1 MSEEKVTYTTVR
13 FHKSSVLQNGG
24 RSDETQGSREAGHRK
39 CSVPWHL
46 IAIPLGIL
54 CSTLLVIGAVLVKH
68 VFQYSQEKHELQK
81 TLNNLHQ
88 EYITMQNESY
98 LREEMLRNKSKEYD
112 ALKDHLNSLN
122 RKENRRHGETN
133 LVPDCIQ
140 ITGTNV
146 EGHWFCYGVKCYF
159 IMDNKHWSG
168 CSQTCQGCSLSLL
181 KIDDYSELTFLI
193 SRLTK
198 NSYWIGLKY
207 DKRSQKWQCIGD
219 GPSKVNLTTM
229 KSLKESG
236 VCAFLSFGGILRD
249 DCGRTHPCFCEKRI
263 DKFSDSVCSI
273 KEENHS
279 RADFN
284 SDRTSLTP
292 KMSDEEITYTTV
304 RFHKSSSEL
313 QNKGRPD
320 ETQGS
325 REAGHRKWSVPW
337 HLIAIPLGILCSILL
352 VIVAVLVKNIF
363 QYTQEKHELQKALNN
378 LHKEYSTMQNA
389 SYLMEEMWKN
399 KSIECVAC
407 KDHLAS
413 LNRKQNRCYGDVVLD
428 CKQLTGR
435 RVEGHWFCTGI
446 KCYYFIMDNKRWSGC
461 KQTCQNCS
469 LSLLNIE
476 DNDELKFLQLQIK
489 PYSYWIGLSYNT
501 TESKWQWIGDGPSKL
516 AYLHSGDISGSRI
529 YYPNS
534 GSSIKY
540 HAAVFFSLQLC
551 SQACRQQLK
560 KLLYTSAC
568 ESLRESTMVSDL
580 NTVKLNHNT
589 GRCAFLSRTRLDN
602 DNCHKTYTCICEKR
616 LDKLPDSLFSRS

>member
-1 MSEEKVTYTTVR
+1 MNDEEVTYTTVR
-13 FHKSSVLQNGG
+13 FHKSSGLQNGG
-24 RSDETQGSREAGHRK
+24 RSDETQGPREAGHRK

-46 IAIPLGIL
+46 IAIPLGVL
-54 CSTLLVIGAVLVKH
+54 CSILLVIGAVLVKQ
-68 VFQYSQEKHELQK
+68 VFQYSQEKRELQK

-88 EYITMQNESY
+88 EYSTMQNESY
-98 LREEMLRNKSKEYD
+98 LREEMLRNKSKQYD
-112 ALKDHLNSLN
+112 ALKDHLASLN
-122 RKENRRHGETN
+122 RKENRRYGETN
-133 LVPDCIQ
+133 VLDCIQ
-140 ITGTNV
+140 RTGTNV
-146 EGHWFCYGVKCYF
+146 EGHWFCYDVKCYF

-168 CSQTCQGCSLSLL
+168 CNQTCQGCSLSLL
-181 KIDDYSELTFLI
+181 KIDDYNELKFLN

-207 DKRSQKWQCIGD
+207 DERSQKWQWIGD

-229 KSLKESG
+229 KSIKESG
-236 VCAFLSFGGILRD
+236 ICAFLSFGGIRHD
-249 DCGRTHPCFCEKRI
+249 DCGIKHPCVCERRM
-263 DKFSDSVCSI
+263 DKFPESVCNIKKDSAFSLGALRGSVQGSSI
-273 KEENHS
+273 CLPAGGSVPCTKITSGSRHRNHS
-279 RADFN
+279 RSGCN
-284 SDRTSLTP
+284 TDRTSLTP
-292 KMSDEEITYTTV
+292 KMSDEITYTTV

-313 QNKGRPD
+313 QNKERPD

-325 REAGHRKWSVPW
+325 REAGHREWSVPW
-337 HLIAIPLGILCSILL
+337 HLTAIPLGILCSILL
-352 VIVAVLVKNIF
+352 VIIAVLVKNIF

-378 LHKEYSTMQNA
+378 LHQEYSTMQNV

-399 KSIECVAC
+399 KSKEYDAC

-413 LNRKQNRCYGDVVLD
+413 INRKQNRIYGETNVVLD

-435 RVEGHWFCTGI
+435 RVEGHWFCTDI

-489 PYSYWIGLSYNT
+489 PNSYWIGLSYIT

-516 AYLHSGDISGSRI
+516 D
-529 YYPNS
+529 
-534 GSSIKY
+534 
-540 HAAVFFSLQLC
+540 
-551 SQACRQQLK
+551 
-560 KLLYTSAC
+560 
-568 ESLRESTMVSDL
+568 M

-602 DNCHKTYTCICEKR
+602 DNCDQLYPCICKKR
-616 LDKLPDSLFSRS
+616 LDKFPDSLFSRS